1 MKEYQFD
8 MDEAW
13 SIYRHAVFWKDDKY
27 LEATALLADA
37 LNELEMIRPIVDECR
52 KKIVNMDRIM
62 ELIEEHDDALL

>member
-1 MKEYQFD
+1 MK
-8 MDEAW
+8 
-13 SIYRHAVFWKDDKY
+13 HGKY